1 MEPDTDPDPEAK
13 EPQPEAL
20 EPVAPQHV
28 DEPLIPWWMF
38 VVALVA
44 PLISGAWHGATTDA
58 EVGHAILSGLIWPG
72 LPLYFGL
79 IAIFWAAWKI
89 ELE

>member
-1 MEPDTDPDPEAK
+1 LAPETAPESKAEEPVLAPEATAQ
-13 EPQPEAL
+13 EVECETWL
-20 EPVAPQHV
+20 
-28 DEPLIPWWMF
+28 PWWMP

-44 PLISGAWHGATTDA
+44 PIISGAWQGATADA
-58 EVGHAILSGLIWPG
+58 DVFKHVMTGLLWPG

-79 IAIFWAAWKI
+79 IALFWAAWKI